1 MCVGV
6 NSVVCILMSSVELPQ
21 HLTSIQISLLINI
34 YKTDCF
40 FFMSVYCIS
49 FCVCS
54 AVNCFFFSSG
64 GAQLLTIG
72 GPSFFIH

>member
-34 YKTDCF
+34 YKTDW
-40 FFMSVYCIS
+40 
-49 FCVCS
+49 
-54 AVNCFFFSSG
+54 FFSCLCIVFLFVCV
-64 GAQLLTIG
+64 QLSTV
-72 GPSFFIH
+72 SFFLPGEHSC